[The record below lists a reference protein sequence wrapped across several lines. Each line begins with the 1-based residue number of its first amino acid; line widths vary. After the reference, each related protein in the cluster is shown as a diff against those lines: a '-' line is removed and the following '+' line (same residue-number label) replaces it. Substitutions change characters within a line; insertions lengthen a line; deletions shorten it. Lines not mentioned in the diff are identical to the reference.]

1 MSKTRMSGAYE
12 TYLKIFKKIMF
23 LNVSQID
30 VKKYENEK
38 YKTPDNQYDDCLYG
52 LGWAIGDMYYHG
64 WEGDAAKN
72 EIENYN
78 KVRTAYC
85 YLMKSLAEAI
95 DFEDMDT
102 DMWKYIFKD
111 IDTNDL
117 LELHEKNKK
126 SKY

>member
-1 MSKTRMSGAYE
+1 
-12 TYLKIFKKIMF
+12 
-23 LNVSQID
+23 
-30 VKKYENEK
+30 
-38 YKTPDNQYDDCLYG
+38 
-52 LGWAIGDMYYHG
+52 MYYHG

-126 SKY
+126 SNY